1 MRVHILPALGDNDVQ
16 DITREVLQKYVEDK
30 QKHGSPIRHP
40 QGLKP
45 ATIICHF
52 HIIKPSLDLAVEKG
66 MIAKNPCSEVNLPKI
81 EDREVSV
88 FKNQDAK
95 RLISF
100 ARPKWFGDIILL
112 AYHTG
117 MRRGELYGLQWND
130 VDFSDKFLMVRRS
143 IEAYAPKQFLIHPPK
158 TRRSRRRIDLD
169 DLSLEMLARRLKI
182 AKSKW
187 VFENQ
192 HGKPISPWY
201 TTKYMA
207 AACDAAGVPRRCFHT
222 LRHSHATYLLS
233 KGINPKIVQERLG
246 HAHVS
251 TTLEIYSHVLP
262 TMQKVAV
269 AAMNNL
275 S

>member
-1 MRVHILPALGDNDVQ
+1 MKYRDLLAEWWEGYRGELVDTTRHKKEGEMQVHILPALGDNDVQ
-16 DITREVLQKYVEDK
+16 DTTREVLQKYVEDK

-117 MRRGELYGLQWND
+117 MRR
-130 VDFSDKFLMVRRS
+130 
-143 IEAYAPKQFLIHPPK
+143 
-158 TRRSRRRIDLD
+158 
-169 DLSLEMLARRLKI
+169 
-182 AKSKW
+182 
-187 VFENQ
+187 VF
-192 HGKPISPWY
+192 G
-201 TTKYMA
+201 
-207 AACDAAGVPRRCFHT
+207 G
-222 LRHSHATYLLS
+222 
-233 KGINPKIVQERLG
+233 
-246 HAHVS
+246 
-251 TTLEIYSHVLP
+251 
-262 TMQKVAV
+262 
-269 AAMNNL
+269 
-275 S
+275 